1 MKVTVR
7 VENEQYEIEI
17 ADLYARPVVAEVD
30 GRRYEVWLDETPLVR
45 PAAAAPIVP
54 ASVPAPKAVAAA
66 PKPASAARP
75 AASPASN
82 GATRSILA
90 PIPGVIVAVE
100 VQAGD
105 AVEPGQQVCVLEAM
119 KMKNIIRAPRSGTIG
134 AVRVSAG
141 QHVKHHDVLIDYA
154 G

>member
-7 VENEQYEIEI
+7 VEDEQYEIEI
-17 ADLYARPVVAEVD
+17 ANLYARPIVAEVD
-30 GRRYEVWLDETPLVR
+30 GRRYEVWLDETSLAH
-45 PAAAAPIVP
+45 PAAAAPVVP
-54 ASVPAPKAVAAA
+54 ASVPAPKPA
-66 PKPASAARP
+66 PAARP

-82 GATRSILA
+82 GAARSILA

-119 KMKNIIRAPRSGTIG
+119 KMKNIIRAPRGGTIG

-141 QHVKHHDVLIDYA
+141 QHVKHRDVLIDYA